1 MALAEFKNKIK
12 SRLQASTFFDK
23 NFGFESGI
31 DITNENQL
39 LYRKNVV
46 IKNIILVSNLIYT
59 LIFTLISFGD
69 KSNWLLTFL
78 LFPATFFVNYTL
90 KKLINKGYEDKMS
103 QIIAMYFA
111 SFYMFLSSII
121 IYFKLKA
128 GSQVFLQECGY
139 ILLYYSLTICAFY
152 QDKKMLKNIFL
163 WVFII
168 VTLLHF
174 TVTYDILFN
183 KDYIDIGYFFK
194 TFFTS
199 PEFKDILIRSIL
211 LGLFMLVLYI
221 YVSMANYM
229 QEQRINELV
238 KRRSVQEDFTNVV
251 TKIFES
257 SLDTDSLTEDDLAN
271 LRVVSVMTRKLGSL
285 LSLEPRDCDRL
296 VEFSKIHIERKV
308 VLDASVDFDDDTK
321 FEELRDQTKL
331 GSDIIT
337 RIQLSRK
344 CESIVR
350 AILEGYDTDDFKD
363 KQRQIQNNMEA
374 QIILIC
380 ELYVTMRSVKSYKK
394 AYNHQKSLQ
403 VMDTHCKIYFDP
415 LVFDRFMKFSSDFEN
430 IYDEM

>member
-1 MALAEFKNKIK
+1 MSINNFKNRIK
-12 SRLQASTFFDK
+12 NRIEDSTFFNK

-31 DITNENQL
+31 DITNEQQL

-46 IKNIILVSNLIYT
+46 IKNIIFVSNLIYT

-78 LFPATFFVNYTL
+78 LFPATFLINATL

-103 QIIAMYFA
+103 QTIAMYCA

-163 WVFII
+163 WVFIL
-168 VTLLHF
+168 VTILHF

-183 KDYIDIGYFFK
+183 EEYLDIGYFF
-194 TFFTS
+194 THFFGS

-229 QEQRINELV
+229 QEQRITELK

-251 TKIFES
+251 TRIFES
-257 SLDTDSLTEDDLAN
+257 SLDTDSLTDEDLQN
-271 LRVVSVMTRKLGSL
+271 LNIVSIMTRKLGAL
-285 LSLEPRDCDRL
+285 LSMEPEQCDNL
-296 VEFSKIHIERKV
+296 VKFSKIHIEEKV
-308 VLDASVDFDDDTK
+308 DLGNDICIDNDEE
-321 FEELRDQTKL
+321 FEDLKNKTEL
-331 GSDIIT
+331 GSEIIT

-344 CESIVR
+344 CENIVR
-350 AILEGYDTDDFKD
+350 AILEGYDTDDFKE
-363 KQRQIQNNMEA
+363 KQRNILNDMDYQV
-374 QIILIC
+374 ILIT

-403 VMDTHCKIYFDP
+403 VMDSHCKIYFDP
-415 LVFDRFMKFSSDFEN
+415 LVFDRFMKFNNDFEI
-430 IYDEM
+430 IYDEN

>member
-1 MALAEFKNKIK
+1 MSINNLKNRIK
-12 SRLQASTFFDK
+12 TKLEDSTFFDK

-31 DITNENQL
+31 DITNEQQL

-78 LFPATFFVNYTL
+78 LFPATFVVNATL
-90 KKLINKGYEDKMS
+90 KRLINKGYEDKMS
-103 QIIAMYFA
+103 QIIAMYCA

-168 VTLLHF
+168 VTILHF

-183 KDYIDIGYFFK
+183 EEYKDVGYFFK

-229 QEQRINELV
+229 QEQRIKELK

-251 TKIFES
+251 TRIFES
-257 SLDTDSLTEDDLAN
+257 SLDTDSLSEEDLRN
-271 LRVVSVMTRKLGSL
+271 LNIVAIMTRKLGAL
-285 LSLEPRDCDRL
+285 LSMEPNMCNSL
-296 VEFSKIHIERKV
+296 VRFSKIHIDEKV
-308 VLDASVDFDDDTK
+308 DLGKDIEIDNDEE
-321 FEELRDQTKL
+321 FEDLRNKTEL
-331 GSDIIT
+331 GSEIIT

-344 CESIVR
+344 CENIVR
-350 AILEGYDTDDFKD
+350 AILEGYDSDEFKE
-363 KQRQIQNNMEA
+363 KQRNILSDIKYQV
-374 QIILIC
+374 ILIN

-403 VMDTHCKIYFDP
+403 VMDSHCKIYFDP
-415 LVFDRFMKFSSDFEN
+415 LVFDRFMKFNNDFEN
-430 IYDEM
+430 IYDEN